1 MPEKV
6 GERRSTGS
14 HCSAPVANTSVVATT
29 VEPSHSNSCYSTSAQ
44 GLTDTSSQQDG
55 TPLKDQAKDGGMSVI
70 REFYQTQGISQSATN
85 LLLASWRG
93 GTKKQ
98 YDVYIKKWTKFCAER
113 QADQFLPL
121 VVDVLDF
128 LTELYE
134 KGFTYSAINT
144 ARSAL
149 SSFVQ
154 LDDGSSVGKNPLI
167 SRLLKGV
174 FQSRAPKPK
183 YSEVWDVQIVLSYLK
198 TLHPVDS
205 LRLKDLSFKFLMLLL
220 LVSGQRGQTIHM
232 LDLNDMIVSDN
243 GFTFVIVNHLKQ
255 SRPGYQNPQLKLVP
269 FEDSSLCVVTTCKEY
284 LKRTKSLRGNQSKL
298 FISYV
303 KPFKE
308 VSRDTLTR
316 WVRQVMA
323 QSGLDVA
330 KFSPHSTRAASV
342 SAAHR
347 ASVNLDDILKTA
359 GWSSECCFAKYYNK
373 PIVTASSFANA
384 VLSVK

>member
-1 MPEKV
+1 M
-6 GERRSTGS
+6 
-14 HCSAPVANTSVVATT
+14 
-29 VEPSHSNSCYSTSAQ
+29 
-44 GLTDTSSQQDG
+44 
-55 TPLKDQAKDGGMSVI
+55 
-70 REFYQTQGISQSATN
+70 
-85 LLLASWRG
+85 
-93 GTKKQ
+93 
-98 YDVYIKKWTKFCAER
+98 
-113 QADQFLPL
+113 
-121 VVDVLDF
+121 
-128 LTELYE
+128 TELNE
-134 KGFTYSAINT
+134 KGFTYSVINT

-154 LDDGSSVGKNPLI
+154 LDDGSSIGKNPLI

-183 YSEVWDVQIVLSYLK
+183 YTEVWDVQIVLSYLK
-198 TLHPVDS
+198 TLHPVELLS
-205 LRLKDLSFKFLMLLL
+205 LKDLSFKFLMLLL
-220 LVSGQRGQTIHM
+220 LVSGQQGQTIHM

-255 SRPGYQNPQLKLVP
+255 SRPGYHNPQLKLVP
-269 FEDSSLCVVTTCKEY
+269 FEDSSLCVVTTCEEY

-308 VSRDTLTR
+308 VSRDTLTH

-323 QSGLDVA
+323 KAGLDVS

-373 PIVTASSFANA
+373 PIVAASSFANA
-384 VLSVK
+384 VLSVN

>member
-1 MPEKV
+1 M
-6 GERRSTGS
+6 T
-14 HCSAPVANTSVVATT
+14 NTSLVATT
-29 VEPSHSNSCYSTSAQ
+29 VKPSHSNACYSTSAQ
-44 GLTDTSSQQDG
+44 GLTDPPSQRDG
-55 TPLKDQAKDGGMSVI
+55 TPPKEQAKDGGMSVI
-70 REFYQTQGISQSATN
+70 REFYQTQGISQSAAK

-98 YDVYIKKWTKFCAER
+98 YDVYIKKWTEFCAER
-113 QADQFLPL
+113 QANQFYPL

-149 SSFVQ
+149 SSFVL
-154 LDDGSSVGKNPLI
+154 LDDGSSVGQNPLV

-174 FQSRAPKPK
+174 FQSRAPTPK
-183 YSEVWDVQIVLSYLK
+183 YTEVWDVQIVLSYLK

-205 LRLKDLSFKFLMLLL
+205 LSLKDLSFKFLMLLL

-232 LDLNDMIVSDN
+232 LDINDMIVTEN

-255 SRPGYQNPQLKLVP
+255 SRPGYHNPHLKLVP
-269 FEDSSLCVVTTCKEY
+269 FEDPSLCVVTTCKEY

-323 QSGLDVA
+323 QAGLDV
-330 KFSPHSTRAASV
+330 S
-342 SAAHR
+342 
-347 ASVNLDDILKTA
+347 
-359 GWSSECCFAKYYNK
+359 
-373 PIVTASSFANA
+373 
-384 VLSVK
+384 

>member
-1 MPEKV
+1 M
-6 GERRSTGS
+6 
-14 HCSAPVANTSVVATT
+14 
-29 VEPSHSNSCYSTSAQ
+29 
-44 GLTDTSSQQDG
+44 
-55 TPLKDQAKDGGMSVI
+55 
-70 REFYQTQGISQSATN
+70 
-85 LLLASWRG
+85 
-93 GTKKQ
+93 
-98 YDVYIKKWTKFCAER
+98 
-113 QADQFLPL
+113 
-121 VVDVLDF
+121 
-128 LTELYE
+128 
-134 KGFTYSAINT
+134 
-144 ARSAL
+144 
-149 SSFVQ
+149 
-154 LDDGSSVGKNPLI
+154 
-167 SRLLKGV
+167 
-174 FQSRAPKPK
+174 
-183 YSEVWDVQIVLSYLK
+183 LSYLK
-198 TLHPVDS
+198 TLYSVDS
-205 LRLKDLSFKFLMLLL
+205 LSLKDLSLNFLCYCCWSLP
-220 LVSGQRGQTIHM
+220 GQRNQTIHM

-243 GFTFVIVNHLKQ
+243 GFTFVIVNNLKQ

-269 FEDSSLCVVTTCKEY
+269 FEDSSLCLVTNCKEY

-323 QSGLDVA
+323 QAGLDVS

-373 PIVTASSFANA
+373 PIVASSFANA

>member
-14 HCSAPVANTSVVATT
+14 HYSAPVANTSVVATT
-29 VEPSHSNSCYSTSAQ
+29 DEPSHSNSCYSTSAR

-93 GTKKQ
+93 GTKNQ
-98 YDVYIKKWTKFCAER
+98 YDVYIKKWTKFCVER

-134 KGFTYSAINT
+134 KGFTYSAINA
-144 ARSAL
+144 ARGTQ

-154 LDDGSSVGKNPLI
+154 LDAGSSVGTNPLI

-183 YSEVWDVQIVLSYLK
+183 YSEVWNV
-198 TLHPVDS
+198 
-205 LRLKDLSFKFLMLLL
+205 
-220 LVSGQRGQTIHM
+220 
-232 LDLNDMIVSDN
+232 
-243 GFTFVIVNHLKQ
+243 
-255 SRPGYQNPQLKLVP
+255 
-269 FEDSSLCVVTTCKEY
+269 
-284 LKRTKSLRGNQSKL
+284 
-298 FISYV
+298 
-303 KPFKE
+303 
-308 VSRDTLTR
+308 
-316 WVRQVMA
+316 
-323 QSGLDVA
+323 
-330 KFSPHSTRAASV
+330 
-342 SAAHR
+342 
-347 ASVNLDDILKTA
+347 
-359 GWSSECCFAKYYNK
+359 
-373 PIVTASSFANA
+373 
-384 VLSVK
+384 